1 MLGPYLP
8 GRPPSRIGAGPPG
21 YHRRVADF
29 LVPQPLPPEP
39 GPPGALDAAR
49 AALAALGP
57 RMLADGLAVGRAGNL
72 SVRVGDAVAI
82 TPSGVSYDELE
93 PADICVV
100 PVVDGAVAGGALT
113 EPTGRV
119 PSSETPLHLAVYAAT
134 PALAVVHTHSPEV
147 VALSAVRD
155 VLPAIHYTIAMLGG
169 PVRVVPYARF
179 GSAELAALTAAG
191 LRDRSAVI
199 LGQHGAVCSGA
210 SLAQAYE
217 RAQLLEWLARCYRLA
232 GAYGRPRLL
241 TDGQLAQVAAELTRR
256 NYGATP
262 APADGDY

>member
-1 MLGPYLP
+1 
-8 GRPPSRIGAGPPG
+8 
-21 YHRRVADF
+21 VADF
-29 LVPQPLPPEP
+29 LLPQPLPAEP
-39 GPPGALDAAR
+39 GSPGALDDAR
-49 AALAALGP
+49 AALAALGS

-100 PVVDGAVAGGALT
+100 PVAGSTPAGGALT
-113 EPTGRV
+113 QPTGRV
-119 PSSETPLHLAVYAAT
+119 PSSETPLHLAIYAAT
-134 PALAVVHTHSPEV
+134 PALAVVHTHSSEV

-179 GSAELAALTAAG
+179 GSPELAALTVAG
-191 LRDRSAVI
+191 LRGRSAVI

-210 SLAQAYE
+210 SLGRAYE
-217 RAQLLEWLARCYRLA
+217 RAQILEWLARCYRLA
-232 GAYGRPRLL
+232 GAYGRPKVL
-241 TDGQLAQVAAELTRR
+241 TDGQLAEVAAELTRR
-256 NYGATP
+256 NYGAGS
-262 APADGDY
+262 DSG

>member
-1 MLGPYLP
+1 MVGPYFP
-8 GRPPSRIGAGPPG
+8 GRPPSRIGAGRPG
-21 YHRRVADF
+21 YHRLVADF
-29 LVPQPLPPEP
+29 LLPQPAPAQ
-39 GPPGALDAAR
+39 PPGALEQAR

-72 SVRVGDAVAI
+72 SVRVGDHVAI
-82 TPSGVSYDELE
+82 TPSGVSYAGLG

-100 PVVDGAVAGGALT
+100 PAVGDAGDQPPG
-113 EPTGRV
+113 GRV

-134 PALAVVHTHSPEV
+134 PAQAIVHTHSPEV

-179 GSAELAALTAAG
+179 GSPELAALTAAG

-199 LGQHGAVCSGA
+199 LGQHGAVCIGA
-210 SLAQAYE
+210 TLDQAYE
-217 RAQLLEWLARCYRLA
+217 RAQILEWLARCYRLA
-232 GAYGRPRLL
+232 GEYGRPRLL
-241 TDGQLAQVAAELTRR
+241 TDGQLAEVAAELSRIH
-256 NYGATP
+256 YGAAG
-262 APADGDY
+262 APTDKDH

>member
-1 MLGPYLP
+1 MLGPYFP
-8 GRPPSRIGAGPPG
+8 GHPPSRIGAGPPG
-21 YHRRVADF
+21 YHRGVADF
-29 LVPQPLPPEP
+29 LLPQPVPPEP
-39 GPPGALDAAR
+39 GPPGALDDAR

-82 TPSGVSYDELE
+82 TPSGVSYDELR

-100 PVVDGAVAGGALT
+100 AVAGGALT
-113 EPTGRV
+113 QPTGRV
-119 PSSETPLHLAVYAAT
+119 PSSETPLHLAIYAAT

-147 VALSAVRD
+147 VALSTVRD

-169 PVRVVPYARF
+169 PVRVIPYARF
-179 GSAELAALTAAG
+179 GSPELAALTAAG
-191 LRDRSAVI
+191 LRGRSAVI

-232 GAYGRPRLL
+232 GAYGRPKVL

-256 NYGATP
+256 DYGA
-262 APADGDY
+262 APVRADGPQ

>member
-8 GRPPSRIGAGPPG
+8 GRPPSRIGAGLPG
-21 YHRRVADF
+21 YHRGVADF
-29 LVPQPLPPEP
+29 LLPQSLPAEP
-39 GPPGALDAAR
+39 GPPGALDDAR
-49 AALAALGP
+49 AALAALAP

-82 TPSGVSYDELE
+82 TPSGVSYDGLQ

-100 PVVDGAVAGGALT
+100 AVADGALT
-113 EPTGRV
+113 EHTGRV
-119 PSSETPLHLAVYAAT
+119 PSSETPLHLATYAAT

-169 PVRVVPYARF
+169 PVRVIPYARF
-179 GSAELAALTAAG
+179 GSPELAALTVAG
-191 LRDRSAVI
+191 LRGRSAVI

-210 SLAQAYE
+210 SLTQAYE

-232 GAYGRPRLL
+232 GAYGRPKVL
-241 TDGQLAQVAAELTRR
+241 TDGQLAEVAAELTRR
-256 NYGATP
+256 NYGADSGP
-262 APADGDY
+262 G